1 MAFANSTT
9 TLLNLIERRLGTS
22 QLNLPE
28 YLQKD
33 KWMEIIENDSLVTFS
48 RFMPDEKLYKIS
60 PSRDRID
67 DEGYYVIDED
77 RLGKN
82 VKILGVR
89 DIDWES
95 FSKTYN
101 YYASGAYNY
110 NTFGDSFTLDMV
122 ATAQMSADHNS
133 LFQNGIFVDF
143 KFPNRV
149 KIVTVANIQVLKALD
164 IPILLYTVH
173 PSNLTTISPTQM
185 NIFEELCCADVALWL
200 YNELKYYDQ
209 LETVYSN
216 IEMKLDNLSTIA
228 DRRDDVIARLDE
240 GHVTTANANIPYIL
254 TI

>member
-9 TLLNLIERRLGTS
+9 TLLNRIERRLGIS
-22 QLNLPE
+22 QLNLPD

-33 KWMEIIENDSLVTFS
+33 QWMKVIEEESIVVFS
-48 RFMPDEKLYKIS
+48 RYFPDEKIYRIS

-67 DEGYYVIDED
+67 NEGYYIIDED
-77 RLGKN
+77 RLGKDI
-82 VKILGVR
+82 KILGVR

-110 NTFGDSFTLDMV
+110 NTFGDSFTLDV
-122 ATAQMSADHNS
+122 VGTAQMSADHNS

-164 IPILLYTVH
+164 IPIILYTVH

-185 NIFEELCCADVALWL
+185 RIFEDLCCSDIALWL

-216 IEMKLDNLSTIA
+216 IELKLDFLSNIA
-228 DRRDDVIARLDE
+228 DRREEIIDRLDE
-240 GHVTTANANIPYIL
+240 GHVTAANANIPYIM